1 MLQTRPWARA
11 ACQLGRLHVAMRA
24 RWTGGA
30 ECAFPDSG
38 EICRNGDTSAHG
50 LAPGRAIRRCRTVVS
65 RSAMPLASP
74 GLFFCECQ
82 RCEIVAAVPTTV
94 RLGLGMDELWQ
105 LPVVSSAS
113 GPPGRWQALAVG
125 SSWRHADR
133 PSFSDARPRQ
143 PAGVSKRLRRCW
155 SVAPN
160 LRRQAGWESSGFGI
174 CGWTGRPPLGSCTP
188 KILLRRP
195 FARMPLD
202 DFPQTGDH
210 LPPSQAHLSDP

>member
-1 MLQTRPWARA
+1 MATLAPTGWRQVGPYGA
-11 ACQLGRLHVAMRA
+11 AA
-24 RWTGGA
+24 RWYLA
-30 ECAFPDSG
+30 RP
-38 EICRNGDTSAHG
+38 CRWPA
-50 LAPGRAIRRCRTVVS
+50 R
-65 RSAMPLASP
+65 

-160 LRRQAGWESSGFGI
+160 LRRQAGWESSGIGI